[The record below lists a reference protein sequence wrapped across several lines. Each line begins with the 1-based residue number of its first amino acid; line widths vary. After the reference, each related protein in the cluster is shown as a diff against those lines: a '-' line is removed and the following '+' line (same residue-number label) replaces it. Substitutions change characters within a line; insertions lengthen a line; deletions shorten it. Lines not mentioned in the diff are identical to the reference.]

1 MKKYLLLSGLFLAC
15 LLTTPLQAQQTDFIK
30 QYLERLE
37 NSKTYLLLIAEQMP
51 EEHYNYRATPES
63 KSFAENLM
71 HIGWA
76 MDWHSQSLLGG
87 RPARDWETDM
97 ELRVGDKTKAE
108 MMATIAHTFDES
120 IKLIS
125 EFDVSQLN
133 DVLDYGTLKRTK
145 RQILLLLPDHISH
158 HRGQMLVSMRLN
170 GLVPP
175 RYMLYQ

>member
-1 MKKYLLLSGLFLAC
+1 MKKFLLLSALFLASA
-15 LLTTPLQAQQTDFIK
+15 LITPLQAQQTDFIK

-51 EEHYNYRATPES
+51 EEHYGYRATPES

-76 MDWHSQSLLGG
+76 MDWHSQTLLGG
-87 RPARDWETDM
+87 RPARDWQTDM
-97 ELRVGDKTKAE
+97 ELRVGTKTKAE
-108 MMATIAHTFDES
+108 MMTAISNTFDAS
-120 IKLIS
+120 IALINA
-125 EFDVSQLN
+125 FDVSKLN
-133 DVLDYGTLKRTK
+133 DELDYGGLNRTK